1 MRTSRLVLAGL
12 LLLSGLALG
21 PEAQAGI
28 LVDATLGDTPLRLE
42 TGSDHD
48 RVLVTVK
55 GERYLI
61 ELQSALVHPLDSKT
75 PAPIR
80 AGLADDG
87 ASILPYVLEHWSAG
101 PPVAGH
107 ASTYHVLK
115 VGETICGEVLAS
127 AWMTPFLAPIVR
139 AMELM
144 QRVSPALRP
153 VAREGCGVIPFT
165 AYARNGWPL
174 MVGWRDEPVFRT
186 STVRFDHYPD
196 DALFALPGDPSPTG
210 APAG

>member
-1 MRTSRLVLAGL
+1 MRAWPCLLSCL
-12 LLLSGLALG
+12 LLLSALLPAAG
-21 PEAQAGI
+21 ARAGI
-28 LVDATLGDTPLRLE
+28 LVEAVQGDVPLRLE

-48 RVLVTVK
+48 RVLVTVA
-55 GERYLI
+55 GEPYLV
-61 ELQSALVHPLDSKT
+61 EARSGLVHRGDGGSSE
-75 PAPIR
+75 PIR
-80 AGLADDG
+80 ALLADDG
-87 ASILPYVLEHWSAG
+87 ASGLPYMLERWSAG

-107 ASTYHVLK
+107 ASTYHVLQ
-115 VGETICGEVLAS
+115 VGERICGEVLAS

-144 QRVSPALRP
+144 QRVSSALRP
-153 VAREGCGVIPFT
+153 IEREGCGTIPFA

-186 STVRFDHYPD
+186 LAVRFDHYPD
-196 DALFALPGDPSPTG
+196 DALFALPDDPSPTG